1 MSKAQKEFVIRP
13 EDTGFHVLKAAWAL
27 IKQMLESGVRVSV
40 VISKWVP
47 PKTPPQVRTAFMW
60 CGEAAAQ
67 LNIMGELIGGKTN
80 WTKDDVYEF
89 VFKERFMP
97 KRTAELPGGEI
108 LFRPIGLSDKGAT
121 LEAVADAMTQFQVW
135 AIETGIE
142 LTQPE
147 KEEMK
152 WM

>member
-1 MSKAQKEFVIRP
+1 
-13 EDTGFHVLKAAWAL
+13 
-27 IKQMLESGVRVSV
+27 
-40 VISKWVP
+40 
-47 PKTPPQVRTAFMW
+47 
-60 CGEAAAQ
+60 
-67 LNIMGELIGGKTN
+67 
-80 WTKDDVYEF
+80 
-89 VFKERFMP
+89 MP

-147 KEEMK
+147 KEFY
-152 WM
+152 